1 MNTFSQRGTRPVK
14 YFVDN
19 TPWQRSTNEGKNL
32 IILSNNGTYGNSGNT
47 SNGEAWFTKL
57 SLSFHLIFL
66 FSFYFYFFY
75 FILFYLFIYFFFFLG
90 GGGGIWKQGALR
102 ERKPVSHLVWW
113 VKQSCQARNSRA
125 NCFVCHIRH
134 ILKIHKIHSPSL
146 MSLIN
151 TYPENSK
158 SCIQHLKFQ
167 IRLRLISD
175 LSWKFNENAF
185 VHVSIMSLTDMT
197 QHDSILNHFTR

>member
-1 MNTFSQRGTRPVK
+1 MGRTETVVIPQTARP
-14 YFVDN
+14 D
-19 TPWQRSTNEGKNL
+19 WQSYHYHFINFF
-32 IILSNNGTYGNSGNT
+32 IFI
-47 SNGEAWFTKL
+47 FC
-57 SLSFHLIFL
+57 SFFL
-66 FSFYFYFFY
+66 
-75 FILFYLFIYFFFFLG
+75 FFFFFWG
-90 GGGGIWKQGALR
+90 GDIWKQGAPR

-113 VKQSCQARNSRA
+113 VKQSCQAWISRA

-167 IRLRLISD
+167 IRLRMISD